1 MFKFIVKNK
10 NISFIITG
18 LIIILFAENFRDF
31 FMIHYG
37 FEDLILDGI
46 FGLCLVLIGLLYKF
60 KNIDEDNGFQK

>member
-18 LIIILFAENFRDF
+18 LIIILFAENLRDF
-31 FMIHYG
+31 FMIHYD

-60 KNIDEDNGFQK
+60 KNIDEDNDKYY